1 MDPLAPDLP
10 PPRAFPWWGVL
21 PVVLPWL
28 WFIVRDH
35 GAWTD
40 PVAIALP
47 AIAFVAFLAWAIL
60 TFFHRWVAAATA
72 LSLLA
77 VCLVA
82 IVGPRLPQRTAAP
95 VRPIRIVSDNV
106 FNTSQWPGLA
116 AQTMTSRGADV
127 IVSVEMGRS
136 YWEHLQEYTTAYP
149 YTAIKSEQSIL
160 SRWPVEAL
168 PLADGLPEDRI
179 MRAALDVDG
188 ERVIVYVVHLFNPTH
203 ETTFDAQQRL
213 LDQLVGAMDA
223 ETDPVI
229 VAGDLNL
236 SDRSEGYR
244 MLDDHFADAMRTG
257 WWAGSTYRHGLWR
270 ALLLRIDQILVPLDW
285 CTADAE
291 TFRVPGSDHMGV
303 QATVGPCV

>member
-21 PVVLPWL
+21 PVLLPWL

-60 TFFHRWVAAATA
+60 TFFHRWVGAATA

-106 FNTSQWPGLA
+106 FNTSQWPG
-116 AQTMTSRGADV
+116 
-127 IVSVEMGRS
+127 
-136 YWEHLQEYTTAYP
+136 TTAYP

-168 PLADGLPEDRI
+168 PLADGLPQDRI

-188 ERVIVYVVHLFNPTH
+188 ERIIMYAVHLFNPTH

-213 LDQLVGAMDA
+213 LVLEPLHVR
-223 ETDPVI
+223 P
-229 VAGDLNL
+229 
-236 SDRSEGYR
+236 
-244 MLDDHFADAMRTG
+244 
-257 WWAGSTYRHGLWR
+257 
-270 ALLLRIDQILVPLDW
+270 ALLRTSHGMTPPKLICRHIEEHR
-285 CTADAE
+285 AE
-291 TFRVPGSDHMGV
+291 VVLT
-303 QATVGPCV
+303 

>member
-1 MDPLAPDLP
+1 MGDLDL
-10 PPRAFPWWGVL
+10 L
-21 PVVLPWL
+21 PSVGRGGDRV
-28 WFIVRDH
+28 
-35 GAWTD
+35 
-40 PVAIALP
+40 
-47 AIAFVAFLAWAIL
+47 
-60 TFFHRWVAAATA
+60 VAAP
-72 LSLLA
+72 

-116 AQTMTSRGADV
+116 AETMTGRGADV

-136 YWEHLQEYTTAYP
+136 YWEHLQDYTTAYP

-168 PLADGLPEDRI
+168 PLADGLPQDRI

-188 ERVIVYVVHLFNPTH
+188 ERVIVYAVHLFNPNARDHVRRAAT
-203 ETTFDAQQRL
+203 
-213 LDQLVGAMDA
+213 
-223 ETDPVI
+223 
-229 VAGDLNL
+229 VARTADDGHGRR
-236 SDRSEGYR
+236 DRSRDRRGR
-244 MLDDHFADAMRTG
+244 PQPVRSLGGLPDAGRPLRRRDAHGMVG
-257 WWAGSTYRHGLWR
+257 GSTYRHGLWR